1 MLSRFSHVQLLAAPQ
16 TVAHQAPLST
26 GFSRQECWN
35 GLPCPH
41 PGNLP
46 NPGIESECL
55 NRMYWQVSSLPLV
68 LPGKPEKAYTMCQRG
83 LKWSGRMSRRHISRS
98 EPYKVGRI
106 HSLDDKLHDRMY
118 YIIFL

>member
-1 MLSRFSHVQLLAAPQ
+1 MLSHFSCVHLFATLW
-16 TVAHQAPLST
+16 TVAHQAPLSI
-26 GFSRQECWN
+26 GFSRQEHYS
-35 GLPCPH
+35 GLSYPL
-41 PGNLP
+41 PGDLP

-106 HSLDDKLHDRMY
+106 QSLDDKLHDRMY